1 MVYWLCNFL
10 AQVLH
15 SWRVKW
21 FLHRRK
27 PWRKLRTGLQRAN
40 HFAGL
45 ALAVSGF
52 ENEHLNFALATP
64 DGTFALRVRFSTT
77 RYSLAIRQEVCA
89 MMALN
94 MLRRWLNGQD
104 IASEHGWIEVVE
116 SMTLSV

>member
-1 MVYWLCNFL
+1 MQLSRAVAPLLACEVVPSQEETL
-10 AQVLH
+10 AQTAH
-15 SWRVKW
+15 WITER
-21 FLHRRK
+21 
-27 PWRKLRTGLQRAN
+27 RAN

-77 RYSLAIRQEVCA
+77 RYSLAIHQEVCA

-116 SMTLSV
+116 SMTLSSAL

>member
-1 MVYWLCNFL
+1 LI
-10 AQVLH
+10 
-15 SWRVKW
+15 
-21 FLHRRK
+21 
-27 PWRKLRTGLQRAN
+27 RAIN
-40 HFAGL
+40 PCWPNSIG
-45 ALAVSGF
+45 
-52 ENEHLNFALATP
+52 EHLNFALATP
-64 DGTFALRVRFSTT
+64 DGTFALRVHFSAT